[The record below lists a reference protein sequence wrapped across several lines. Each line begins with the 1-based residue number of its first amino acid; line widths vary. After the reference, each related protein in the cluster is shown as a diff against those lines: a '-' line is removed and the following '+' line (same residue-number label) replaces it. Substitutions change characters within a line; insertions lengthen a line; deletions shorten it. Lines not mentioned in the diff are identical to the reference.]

1 MIEQAFIWATKKNTR
16 CRSHDGRSAKR
27 ARVAIDMGIDHWP
40 TEGPVKG
47 TKPTKKENR

>member
-16 CRSHDGRSAKR
+16 RRSHDGRSAKR